1 MRIQRVSS
9 KWAKTKVILENRQ
22 LSVFI
27 PETRKYA
34 PQDLIELLDMYGTV
48 YVKPDRGTYGSGV
61 MRVQQ
66 RLVHLSPSEQQPD
79 YSGPGT
85 EAGDDETE
93 APAAP
98 KLMYILRYA
107 KDTEVYNTPEELH
120 IALSSLMNRRKYL
133 IQQGIDLL
141 EHQGRPFD
149 LRVLT
154 QKNPQGYWETTG
166 LLGRVA
172 APHKVIT
179 NYHSGGSILAVE
191 DLFRQHMAP
200 DERTATIQQLKS
212 LGVRIGEQL
221 ETAYP
226 GLKELGLD
234 VAMDQ
239 HHDLW
244 LLEVN
249 TLPSIIVFKKF
260 PNKAIYRK
268 IQRYAVA
275 YGRLKS
281 SRTPPGSR
289 RRQRTLKL

>member
-9 KWAKTKVILENRQ
+9 KWAKTKVILQNRQ

-27 PETRKYA
+27 PETRKYSLE
-34 PQDLIELLDMYGTV
+34 DLMELLDIYGTV

-61 MRVQQ
+61 MRVER
-66 RLVHLSPSEQQPD
+66 RLVHLSPSEQPPD
-79 YSGPGT
+79 YGYTGT
-85 EAGDDETE
+85 EEDDGETE
-93 APAAP
+93 ATAAP

-107 KDTEVYNTPEELH
+107 KDAEVYNTPEELDA
-120 IALSSLMNRRKYL
+120 ALSSLIKGRMYL

-141 EHQGRPFD
+141 KYQGRPFD

-154 QKNPQGYWETTG
+154 QKNLQGAWETTG

-179 NYHSGGSILAVE
+179 NYHSGGSIVPVE

-260 PNKAIYRK
+260 QNQAIYRR
-268 IQRYAVA
+268 IQRYAIA

-281 SRTPPGSR
+281 SRAAPGSR
-289 RRQRTLKL
+289 RRTRSIKL

>member
-9 KWAKTKVILENRQ
+9 KWAKTKVIMQNRQ

-34 PQDLIELLDMYGTV
+34 LENLIELLDMYGTV
-48 YVKPDRGTYGSGV
+48 YIKPDRGTYGSGV
-61 MRVQQ
+61 MRVQR
-66 RLVHLSPSEQQPD
+66 RLVHLSPSGQQTD
-79 YSGPGT
+79 YSDPVT
-85 EAGDDETE
+85 EEGDEAE

-98 KLMYILRYA
+98 KLMYVLRYA
-107 KDTEVYNTPEELH
+107 EDAEVYNTPEELH
-120 IALSSLMNRRKYL
+120 DVLSSRINGRTYL

-141 EHQGRPFD
+141 QHQGRPFD

-154 QKNPQGYWETTG
+154 QKNLQGSWETTG

-191 DLFRQHMAP
+191 DLFIEHMAP
-200 DERTATIQQLKS
+200 DEKTSTIQQLKS
-212 LGVRIGEQL
+212 LGVRIGAQL

-249 TLPSIIVFKKF
+249 TLPSIVVFRKF
-260 PNKAIYRK
+260 PDKAIYRR
-268 IQRYAVA
+268 IQRYAIA
-275 YGRLKS
+275 YGRLKR
-281 SRTPPGSR
+281 SRTASGNR
-289 RRQRTLKL
+289 RRQQRSLKV